1 LTRDVAFSIEEQVI
15 EKGMSLVNRSV
26 VHAEVLGENTIDTD
40 GLAENSIEGSARPV
54 MPRLLDRE
62 N

>member
-1 LTRDVAFSIEEQVI
+1 
-15 EKGMSLVNRSV
+15 
-26 VHAEVLGENTIDTD
+26 VLGENAIDTD

-54 MPRLLDRE
+54 MPRFLDRE